1 MLQSY
6 TSDSA
11 EEEQSQE
18 VPTRSNVRYYGL
30 LASPLG
36 ARTLFLVM
44 VMLEAIGVIKERP
57 NVHCIALLVVRTYL
71 HGFLPGSCNLQ
82 SQAVF
87 EALELGGQG
96 FDTHTHTQIFFTR
109 VSLVSYNSSQEQ
121 LLKSLAVLSAKEH
134 LQTPKP
140 DITRSGPDPNLHKT
154 RNRNWSLPDP
164 INDTEPALLNRK
176 PNKPR
181 HKELKAYAE
190 SQCQQR
196 CWQWT
201 CV

>member
-1 MLQSY
+1 MHQMVSKKSMLQSY

-96 FDTHTHTQIFFTR
+96 FDTHTHTDLFYKGFLSILQLLSGTTSKIPCR
-109 VSLVSYNSSQEQ
+109 LVSQRTSTNTEARHHKVRSRPE
-121 LLKSLAVLSAKEH
+121 SA
-134 LQTPKP
+134 QDPKP
-140 DITRSGPDPNLHKT
+140 
-154 RNRNWSLPDP
+154 
-164 INDTEPALLNRK
+164 
-176 PNKPR
+176 
-181 HKELKAYAE
+181 
-190 SQCQQR
+190 
-196 CWQWT
+196 
-201 CV
+201 